1 MELADEQLITNI
13 VDGNHSDYTVLFERY
28 QSNIYNFAYSIVGN
42 AEDAKDISQDAFI
55 KVFEALPKLKEK
67 TKFSSYLYRTARNL
81 AFDELKKKK
90 RFATPDALEWE
101 KDSKIDA
108 DPQRT
113 LLLGEQQTEVQKV
126 AAKLNDD
133 YRTVLTL
140 RELQDLSYDE
150 ISSIMEIPKNSVGV
164 LLLRARLKFKQEFRM
179 SQVDVDKLTKECK
192 DMLPLLSAF
201 VDNELS
207 KEDREKVEK
216 HLDDCPLCRLAL
228 EEMTEASK
236 SYRGIIPLIP
246 PPSLKENVISE
257 ISQQFSA
264 QAPKPKEMEQ
274 SQSSLNV
281 TQKMTPVQE
290 TAAKGFKQKLAEL
303 ALGEKILAVSTIVI
317 VIGAVLS
324 AGAYS
329 LWSSSNSSGDDN
341 YLSPYSSDFPAE
353 MLEKAVET
361 TEIVNIL
368 QEDTEVEE
376 QEESSKSEDSETDT
390 SPGTT
395 PPSDEEE
402 DQTNFIRNAIIAKMD
417 SLGMEPSDFTV
428 TNIWY
433 EGTQATGEAIP
444 KDPEKQ
450 EGAKFELV
458 KRDGEWVV
466 INYGTGLD

>member
-1 MELADEQLITNI
+1 MELTDEQLIANI
-13 VDGNHSDYTVLFERY
+13 ISGDHSDYSVLFERY
-28 QSNIYNFAYSIVGN
+28 QHNIYNFAYSIMGN
-42 AEDAKDISQDAFI
+42 TEDAKDISQDAFI
-55 KVFEALPKLKEK
+55 KVYEALPKIKEK
-67 TKFSSYLYRTARNL
+67 TKFSSYLYRTTRNL

-90 RFATPDALEWE
+90 RFATSDALEWE

-113 LLLGEQQTEVQKV
+113 LLLGEQQTEVQSV
-126 AAKLNDD
+126 ASKLNDD
-133 YRTVLTL
+133 FRTVLAL
-140 RELQDLSYDE
+140 RELQELSYDE
-150 ISSIMEIPKNSVGV
+150 ISSIMEIPRNSVGV

-192 DMLPLLSAF
+192 DMLPLLAAF

-207 KEDREKVEK
+207 EEDRVKVEK

-246 PPSLKENVISE
+246 PPSLKENVISQ
-257 ISQQFSA
+257 INQQFSA
-264 QAPKPKEMEQ
+264 QAPKPKDIQQ

-290 TAAKGFKQKLAEL
+290 TATKGFKQKLAEL
-303 ALGEKILAVSTIVI
+303 ALGEKILATSAVI
-317 VIGAVLS
+317 ILVGAVLT

-329 LWSSSNSSGDDN
+329 LWSSSNSSGSDN

-353 MLEKAVET
+353 MMEIAAET
-361 TEIVNIL
+361 TETVNIL
-368 QEDTEVEE
+368 REDTEAEE
-376 QEESSKSEDSETDT
+376 QEELSESEDSETDT
-390 SPGTT
+390 SHGTT
-395 PPSDEEE
+395 PSSDDEE
-402 DQTNFIRNAIIAKMD
+402 DQTDLIRKAIIAKMD
-417 SLGMEPSDFTV
+417 SLGLEPSDFTV

-433 EGTQATGEAIP
+433 EGNQATGEAIP
-444 KDPEKQ
+444 KDPQKQ
-450 EGAKFELV
+450 EGAKFELI

-466 INYGTGLD
+466 VNYGTGLD

>member
-1 MELADEQLITNI
+1 MELADEQLVTNI
-13 VDGNHSDYTVLFERY
+13 MNGNQSDYTVLFERY
-28 QSNIYNFAYSIVGN
+28 QSNIYNFAHSIVGN

-90 RFATPDALEWE
+90 RFASPDALEWE

-113 LLLGEQQTEVQKV
+113 LLLGEQQTEVQNI
-126 AAKLNDD
+126 AAKLNDE

-150 ISSIMEIPKNSVGV
+150 IASIMEIPKNSVGV

-192 DMLPLLSAF
+192 DMLPLLSAY

-207 KEDREKVEK
+207 EEDREKVEK

-236 SYRGIIPLIP
+236 SYRGIVPLIP
-246 PPSLKENVISE
+246 PPSLKENVISK
-257 ISQQFSA
+257 ISQQFKA
-264 QAPKPKEMEQ
+264 QVPKDIQQ

-281 TQKMTPVQE
+281 TQEMTPVQE
-290 TAAKGFKQKLAEL
+290 VATKGFKQKLAEL
-303 ALGEKILAVSTIVI
+303 TLGEKILAVSTIVI
-317 VIGAVLS
+317 VVGAVLS
-324 AGAYS
+324 AGAYN
-329 LWSSSNSSGDDN
+329 LWSNSNNSGDGN
-341 YLSPYSSDFPAE
+341 YLSPYSSDFPDE

-361 TEIVNIL
+361 AEIINVL
-368 QEDTEVEE
+368 QKDTEAEE
-376 QEESSKSEDSETDT
+376 QEEESSESEDSETDT
-390 SPGTT
+390 PPGTT
-395 PPSDEEE
+395 PPSEDEE
-402 DQTNFIRNAIIAKMD
+402 DQTDLIRKAIIAKMD
-417 SLGMEPSDFTV
+417 SIGMEPSEFTV

-444 KDPEKQ
+444 KDPQKQ

-458 KRDGEWVV
+458 KRDGDWVV